1 MKKQILFITVLFS
14 LISCTEDVSFNNP
27 SFQGLKDNVFWRAI
41 DSRASLD
48 PGGSLV
54 VEAYYGNEVI
64 TLKVPVPSTKVS
76 QKDKNSY
83 VTYTLGTS
91 TSTTAKYVLTDNDG
105 TITFETG
112 SGIGDGQI
120 IITESDAGINTV
132 SGTFKF
138 NAENSDNN
146 PEVDSV
152 LNFRQGVFYK
162 VLIRQQLLT
171 N

>member
-1 MKKQILFITVLFS
+1 MKKQVLFIIVLFS

-41 DSRASLD
+41 DARASLGA
-48 PGGSLV
+48 GGSLV
-54 VEAYYGNEVI
+54 IEAYSGNEVI
-64 TLKVPVPSTKVS
+64 TLKVPVPSNKVS
-76 QKDKNSY
+76 QEDENSY

-91 TSTTAKYVLTDNDG
+91 TSKTAKYVLTDSDG

-120 IITESDAGINTV
+120 IITEYDAGINTI

-138 NAENSDNN
+138 NAENSDNS
-146 PEVDSV
+146 PEGGSV
-152 LNFRQGVFYK
+152 LNFQQGVFYK
-162 VLIRQQLLT
+162 VPIREETLI